1 MNNEIDNIGNLFRN
15 TLKDHHIDSDAHL
28 WSRLETQLSAQPP
41 VSVPK
46 TSVIHHLTWVKAAV
60 AASVIISAA
69 LAFNYIYLPLK
80 NATTNTHSNKTIQ
93 TIENKSIENKIDS
106 PLVQNE
112 LQNSQIE
119 AQQNLIS
126 TPNKL
131 IAANKTA
138 KTDDNSFLA
147 NNNSLSSHA
156 DNPPIINQQN
166 NSVASTY
173 PNSVA
178 NNSATQNNNTIK
190 VAPKKDSVLQPI
202 NNNFDRNQSET
213 IQQNTTAYQELQKD
227 NDLIKDADIPNVFT
241 PNGDGINDYF
251 VIKNIEKCNSN
262 HLVIKD
268 RNGRTIFEKI
278 NYQNDWDGHNVADGV
293 YFFFLK
299 YNANN
304 NNGGKM
310 SSITIK
316 RQ

>member
-41 VSVPK
+41 VSVPN
-46 TSVIHHLTWVKAAV
+46 TSLIHHLTWVKVAV

-80 NATTNTHSNKTIQ
+80 NAKTNTDSSKAID
-93 TIENKSIENKIDS
+93 TIENKLIENKIDS

-112 LQNSQIE
+112 LQNSQLE
-119 AQQNLIS
+119 TKQNLIS

-131 IAANKTA
+131 LAANKTA
-138 KTDDNSFLA
+138 KTDDNSFLV
-147 NNNSLSSHA
+147 NNNSPSSHTN
-156 DNPPIINQQN
+156 NPPIINQQN
-166 NSVASTY
+166 NSVANTSSN
-173 PNSVA
+173 PIA
-178 NNSATQNNNTIK
+178 NNSATQNNNPVK
-190 VAPKKDSVLQPI
+190 AAPKKDSILQPI

-227 NDLIKDADIPNVFT
+227 NDLIKDADIPNIFT
-241 PNGDGINDYF
+241 PNSDGINDYF

-268 RNGRTIFEKI
+268 RSGRTIFEKL

-299 YNANN
+299 YNSNN
-304 NNGGKM
+304 YNGGKM
-310 SSITIK
+310 GSITIK

>member
-1 MNNEIDNIGNLFRN
+1 MNNEIDNIGDLFRN

-41 VSVPK
+41 ISVPK
-46 TSVIHHLTWVKAAV
+46 TSVIHHLTWIKAAV

-80 NATTNTHSNKTIQ
+80 NATNNSDSNKTID
-93 TIENKSIENKIDS
+93 TIENKIDS

-112 LQNSQIE
+112 IQNSQIE
-119 AQQNLIS
+119 TKQNLIS

-131 IAANKTA
+131 IVSKKDT
-138 KTDDNSFLA
+138 KTDDNSFLV
-147 NNNSLSSHA
+147 NNNSASSQT
-156 DNPPIINQQN
+156 DNPTIISQQN
-166 NSVASTY
+166 NTFANTSA
-173 PNSVA
+173 NSVA
-178 NNSATQNNNTIK
+178 NNSTTQNNNAIK
-190 VAPKKDSVLQPI
+190 AIPKKDSIQQPI
-202 NNNFDRNQSET
+202 NNNFVRNQSET
-213 IQQNTTAYQELQKD
+213 IQQNTTSFQESQKD

-241 PNGDGINDYF
+241 PNSDGVNDYF

-268 RNGRTIFEKI
+268 RNGRTIFEKL

-304 NNGGKM
+304 NNLGKM
-310 SSITIK
+310 GSITIK